1 MKMLQHSMGKEE
13 TEARLNF
20 LTKIIGLIMLL
31 IGLFLEYGILTTTM
45 YPPLAGMFQMIAVI
59 LIVVGAISL
68 VVKIV

>member
-68 VVKIV
+68 VMKIV

>member
-1 MKMLQHSMGKEE
+1 MGKEE

-45 YPPLAGMFQMIAVI
+45 YPPLAGMLQMIAVI

-68 VVKIV
+68 VMKIV